1 MGRCPVLKNAKKT
14 TKIFW
19 GLTVFGVI
27 CFCALSFLKESTT
40 KITIRNDSNEEIE
53 NLIIASNVGRDYT
66 IPRIEPYEIVEFQY
80 NMGNFNENALNM
92 RHVVNENRSETYNLL
107 GYIDRYYENIF
118 VYIESVDE
126 DCNLNISVKTP

>member
-1 MGRCPVLKNAKKT
+1 MLKNAKKT
-14 TKIFW
+14 TKIFL

-27 CFCALSFLKESTT
+27 CFCALSFLKEATT